1 MSSRSSCIV
10 REFPVPNR
18 EYRAAP
24 PERWDD
30 FSPPPPARRTAPRRS
45 RRRRQKRR
53 AAPLALAGLIL
64 FCSGFLMGQVAAA
77 LEAAA
82 NAAGAFVPEAGV
94 IQPEEPGAALLPEE
108 PDSASGSGGVRIL
121 GVPGAVFS
129 GASSGQSVGTAQP
142 GTPSG
147 TNTGTAQPGT
157 PSGTVVSTD
166 WNLILVNG
174 DHPLS
179 ENYQVPELTKLR
191 NGHAID
197 SRAYPSLQAMMDAA
211 RAAGYQPTIC
221 SSFRTW
227 DKQSELYEKKVAS
240 CMAQGYDRE
249 EAERQAAVWVA
260 RPGTSEHQAGLA
272 VDIVDV
278 EYQLLDQA
286 QEDRPVQ
293 RWLMEHCA
301 DYGFILRYPTDKG
314 ALTGVGYEPWHY
326 RYVGEEAARA
336 IMDGGLCLE
345 EYLAS

>member
-1 MSSRSSCIV
+1 MSSSCIV

-45 RRRRQKRR
+45 RRRRQKRH

-82 NAAGAFVPEAGV
+82 NAAGAFGPEAGG

-108 PDSASGSGGVRIL
+108 PDSASDSGGIRIL

-129 GASSGQSVGTAQP
+129 GASSGQSAGTAQP

-147 TNTGTAQPGT
+147 TSTGT
-157 PSGTVVSTD
+157 
-166 WNLILVNG
+166 
-174 DHPLS
+174 
-179 ENYQVPELTKLR
+179 
-191 NGHAID
+191 
-197 SRAYPSLQAMMDAA
+197 
-211 RAAGYQPTIC
+211 
-221 SSFRTW
+221 
-227 DKQSELYEKKVAS
+227 
-240 CMAQGYDRE
+240 
-249 EAERQAAVWVA
+249 A

-272 VDIVDV
+272 VDIVDID
-278 EYQLLDQA
+278 YQLLDQA

-301 DYGFILRYPTDKG
+301 EYSFILRYPTDKST
-314 ALTGVGYEPWHY
+314 LTGVGYEPWHY

-345 EYLAS
+345 EYLAK